1 MITSFLIAT
10 LVLFCLNLVINLI
23 TFGATIASEDNGK
36 MSHIGIVI
44 IIYLLLI
51 TWNIIALAS
60 V

>member
-10 LVLFCLNLVINLI
+10 LILFCLNIVINLI
-23 TFGATIASEDNGK
+23 TFGATLNSQNDGK
-36 MSHIGIVI
+36 ISQIGIAIV
-44 IIYLLLI
+44 IYLILI

>member
-10 LVLFCLNLVINLI
+10 LVLFCLNIVINLI
-23 TFGATIASEDNGK
+23 AFGATLNSQNDGK
-36 MSHIGIVI
+36 ISQIGIAIV
-44 IIYLLLI
+44 IYLILI